1 MKSLSS
7 LPAAVPQAVLGAL
20 LGQQTRQITLQT
32 ALASDHLVVER
43 FTAHEAVSAPF
54 VLEVDCLSPSAHIDT
69 AELAAR
75 EATLRLMLADGRRRA
90 WHGYVAHCTT
100 LGGDG
105 GLARYRL
112 RIVPWLDRLNGR
124 EDCFVYQDKT
134 ALEIIEDLFADYP
147 IAQYKLAVS
156 QPCAKRSI
164 CCQYRET
171 DYAFMLRL
179 LAEEGLSFRIE
190 HEQSDAPRDG
200 SAQSRHCVVI
210 FDNDA
215 ERPACAQPEIRFHRI
230 DATEREDA
238 IERFSQTRTVGTNA
252 VTVASWDYKALAA
265 ATAQASASDPGGEL
279 PTLESFEAAGP
290 YRFADTQGAGRAARL
305 HMQAH
310 EGAYLRYQGQG
321 SVRQLGAGQRFTLT
335 QHFDRRHS
343 TFVTLSVEHEAANN
357 LGADL
362 ARLLG
367 TTAIEAGSYRNRFV
381 AVPAEAPIVPPY
393 RHRPTAPEGQ
403 AAVVIA
409 DDGTALTT
417 DRDHRVRVR
426 FPWLRGSAVNAF
438 ADPAGSDRSQIT
450 AWVRVATASAGP
462 NWGAH
467 HLPRA
472 GTEVLLT
479 FIDGDI
485 DRPLIA
491 LQQHTEQDALP
502 WPAADAPLGQ
512 ALSGW
517 HSQSLGSDGYNQWVV
532 DDHPGQLRTRLASS
546 TASSQ
551 LNLGYVVSHGP
562 TGGERG
568 TWRGTGAE
576 LRTDA
581 WAVVRAGAGLLL
593 STTARAQAG
602 GTLLDAKEAR
612 GQCIAAQRTA
622 QRLSDAAASQQ
633 ALPLAANEAF
643 DPLTQAL
650 DPAQD
655 GHYPSRVNGQNAT
668 QPGSQTPVDK
678 FAQPLLVTE
687 SPTSIALTS
696 QATTT
701 VYAGR
706 HLHGTAQGDW
716 HLAAGN
722 VVAAAA
728 AKGVSLFAQRNGIRA
743 IAEGGPVSIQ
753 AHTDALAVLADQA
766 VTVTSSTES
775 VEILAQR
782 NIVLQGG
789 DSVIRMEGRAITFET
804 RKLSVK
810 GAGHPLIGPG
820 GQAAELPALPSSANQ
835 PNWLELNYRDL
846 YALPMVGAPYTIRFT
861 DGTTRKGNLDA
872 QGHARLDCVPSG
884 PYTVAYGEAQPPA
897 EPRFPA
903 TPNPFFGTG
912 LPNSADDAAK
922 RLQAFMEQDDAH
934 LKDNYFPD
942 EIAEMQNTT
951 QSGEG
956 TTTLLTETHLSDYL
970 VSSESNERK
979 AQGTYRGDHPEGQ
992 EMQS

>member
-32 ALASDHLVVER
+32 ALASDNLVVER
-43 FTAHEAVSAPF
+43 FTAREAVSAPF

-200 SAQSRHCVVI
+200 SAQSRHCAVI

-265 ATAQASASDPGGEL
+265 TTAQASASDPGGEL

-668 QPGSQTPVDK
+668 QPGSSQTPVDK

-810 GAGHPLIGPG
+810 GAGHPLIGPDR
-820 GQAAELPALPSSANQ
+820 QYFALPT
-835 PNWLELNYRDL
+835 
-846 YALPMVGAPYTIRFT
+846 LPGASVTGPYQRRFQLRNASNGAPLADVPYFVELRDGSFYHGHSDKDGYT
-861 DGTTRKGNLDA
+861 DLA
-872 QGHARLDCVPSG
+872 LS
-884 PYTVAYGEAQPPA
+884 
-897 EPRFPA
+897 
-903 TPNPFFGTG
+903 
-912 LPNSADDAAK
+912 
-922 RLQAFMEQDDAH
+922 
-934 LKDNYFPD
+934 LKDQIVQCHWGK
-942 EIAEMQNTT
+942 EARKRISKIA
-951 QSGEG
+951 
-956 TTTLLTETHLSDYL
+956 
-970 VSSESNERK
+970 
-979 AQGTYRGDHPEGQ
+979 
-992 EMQS
+992 